1 MTPPV
6 LQESAVWFLHTAKT
20 MNEKSIFMC
29 FEVYFSD

>member
-6 LQESAVWFLHTAKT
+6 LQESAVWFLHTAKP
-20 MNEKSIFMC
+20 MIEKSIFMC